1 MFMIDLD
8 HTHHV
13 NTVMH
18 CKNDGHNLYEVSS
31 PCNEAQELHGFN
43 SITFCDNVLP
53 EMLTTKLISVHIL
66 RYFLM

>member
-1 MFMIDLD
+1 MCTTYKYGNALQ
-8 HTHHV
+8 
-13 NTVMH
+13 
-18 CKNDGHNLYEVSS
+18 NDGHNLYEVSS

-53 EMLTTKLISVHIL
+53 EMLTTKVISVHVL